1 MHTAAQGTALAP
13 QPLQTYIH
21 KQPTHALTETATHL
35 TPPPTH
41 TDTDIHTDTDTET
54 QPDTNTDAH
63 TQTHTDSNT
72 TRPRAACNRPK
83 SATSHADTLD
93 GVQGGGIRGT
103 PHDPQ
108 RHGCSETD
116 TGYQER
122 LATRTPAS
130 KQSQRAPSAPS
141 AGRSPRPGPS
151 PPPLAPPPPSLT
163 VLGEVGPA
171 GRPAAGEKQEQGQG
185 GRGPHRAS
193 RPAPWQGAGEPGSL
207 GAGAG
212 EGGRRRH

>member
-1 MHTAAQGTALAP
+1 MHTAVQGTALAT

-21 KQPTHALTETATHL
+21 KQPTHALTETATNL

-141 AGRSPRPGPS
+141 LTHRPGRGWPRRAPS
-151 PPPLAPPPPSLT
+151 
-163 VLGEVGPA
+163 
-171 GRPAAGEKQEQGQG
+171 
-185 GRGPHRAS
+185 S
-193 RPAPWQGAGEPGSL
+193 RRKAR
-207 GAGAG
+207 AGAG
-212 EGGRRRH
+212 RKGPPSRFPAGSLAGRWRAWVPRGWSWGGG